1 MSEAIMSA
9 VDVGDRL
16 AISDVL
22 IRYATAL
29 DGRDWELLASCFTD
43 DATLDYDTSGTYGR
57 DAFVEHCRAGLAR
70 MKATQHCVTNHVIST
85 DGDRAHSTSYVIA
98 QHVREN
104 DVTFTLGGAYSDDLV
119 RVGTGWRIASRRF
132 VTSWKAGQLRD

>member
-104 DVTFTLGGAYSDDLV
+104 DVTFTLGGTYSDDLV
-119 RVGTGWRIASRRF
+119 RAGTGWRIASRRF

>member
-1 MSEAIMSA
+1 MSAAIMSTA
-9 VDVGDRL
+9 DIGDRL

-98 QHVREN
+98 QHVGEN
-104 DVTFTLGGAYSDDLV
+104 DVTFTLGGTYSDDLV
-119 RVGTGWRIASRRF
+119 RAGTGWRIASRRF

>member
-57 DAFVEHCRAGLAR
+57 EAFVEHCKAGLAR